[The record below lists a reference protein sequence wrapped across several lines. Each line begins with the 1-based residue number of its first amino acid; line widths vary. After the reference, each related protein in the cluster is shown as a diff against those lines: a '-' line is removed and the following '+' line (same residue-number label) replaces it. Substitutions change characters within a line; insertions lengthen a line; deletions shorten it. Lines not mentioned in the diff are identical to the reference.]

1 MNSTAGPVAAET
13 FARLRLL
20 RSSRVGPIAYRQLL
34 RRFGSARAALDALPD
49 LAARGRG
56 EGARQ
61 AARTAYAAAP
71 AARIEAELATVA
83 RLGARH
89 LFEGDADFPAL
100 LSRAEGAPPIL
111 IVRGDPVLAR
121 RTPVAIVGARN
132 ASAGACRL
140 ARDIARDLALQ
151 GHAVVSGLARGV
163 DGAAHT
169 GALQAAAAGTIAVI
183 ANGHDL
189 AYPREHAD
197 LQDRIAREGLLL
209 SEYPPGT
216 EPLARQ
222 FPARNRIIAALS
234 LGTVVAEAAPRS
246 GSLVTARLAGEYGRE
261 VMAIPGSPLDPRS
274 QGCNLLIRDG
284 ATLVQDAADVIEAIT
299 GFGGQSPRS
308 LFDTVAEAPRASAHQ
323 PDAPA
328 DAPADDPAFV
338 AEIAQLLGHAPVAV
352 DELVRTSAAPAPA
365 VQQALVELELAGRL
379 QRHAG
384 AKVSLAPLD

>member
-1 MNSTAGPVAAET
+1 MISARQPGATEA

-20 RSSRVGPIAYRQLL
+20 RSARVGPIAYRQLL
-34 RRFGSARAALDALPD
+34 RRFGNAEAALAALPD
-49 LAARGRG
+49 LAARGRADAG
-56 EGARQ
+56 RP
-61 AARTAYAAAP
+61 AYAVAP
-71 AARIEAELATVA
+71 AARIEAELQAVA

-89 LFEGDADFPAL
+89 LFEGDADYPRL
-100 LSRAEGAPPIL
+100 LARAEGAPPIL
-111 IVRGDPVLAR
+111 IAQGDAALAA

-140 ARDIARDLALQ
+140 ARELGHALAGA

-169 GALQAAAAGTIAVI
+169 GALAADGAGTIAVI

-189 AYPREHAD
+189 AYPREHGR
-197 LQDRIAREGLLL
+197 LQERIAAEGLLL

-222 FPARNRIIAALS
+222 FPARNRVIAALA
-234 LGTVVAEAAPRS
+234 LGTVVAEAALRS

-274 QGCNLLIRDG
+274 QGCNQLIREG
-284 ATLVQDAADVIEAIT
+284 ATLVQDAAEVIEAIT
-299 GFGGQSPRS
+299 GFGGNAPRS
-308 LFDTVAEAPRASAHQ
+308 LFDSLAEPAPDVSPPAEFQ
-323 PDAPA
+323 PDE
-328 DAPADDPAFV
+328 DPAFV
-338 AEIAQLLGHAPVAV
+338 TEIARLLGHAPVAI
-352 DELVRTSAAPAPA
+352 DELVRASAAPAPA

-384 AKVSLAPLD
+384 AKVSLTD